1 MLAEKLMADDAKDI
15 VQAVLNA
22 AKGGDMTAARMV
34 LDRIAPPRKGRPVEF
49 DLPPIE
55 APGDLVPTI
64 EAVVSAMAAG
74 ELTPDEASDVAAV
87 IEVQR
92 RTIETLEIERRIAA
106 LEERETRH
114 EKTMSLL

>member
-1 MLAEKLMADDAKDI
+1 MLAEKLMQNDAQDI
-15 VQAVLNA
+15 VEAVLNA

-49 DLPPIE
+49 ELPAIE
-55 APGDLVPTI
+55 APGDLVPPI

-74 ELTPDEASDVAAV
+74 ELTPDEASAVAAV

-92 RTIETLEIERRIAA
+92 RTIERLDIEHRLAA
-106 LEERETRH
+106 LEQREHDTKRR
-114 EKTMSLL
+114 